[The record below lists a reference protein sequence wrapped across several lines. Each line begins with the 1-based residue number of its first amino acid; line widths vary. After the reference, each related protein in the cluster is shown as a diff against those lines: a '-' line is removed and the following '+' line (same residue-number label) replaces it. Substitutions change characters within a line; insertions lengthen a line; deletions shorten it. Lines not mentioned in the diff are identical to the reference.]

1 MDPWE
6 AVEEKYHQI
15 VTAGYSFV
23 IAVIVLVLR
32 MTAIERI
39 VLWVLGVM
47 LFSVVLRAI
56 RKGIEPKPK
65 FEV

>member
-15 VTAGYSFV
+15 VTVGYSFV

-32 MTAIERI
+32 MTALERI
-39 VLWVLGVM
+39 VLWVIGVLLFFGVM
-47 LFSVVLRAI
+47 RAI
-56 RKGIEPKPK
+56 RKGIEPKPR

>member
-6 AVEEKYHQI
+6 TVEEKYHQI
-15 VTAGYSFV
+15 VTVGYSFV
-23 IAVIVLVLR
+23 VAVIVLVLR

-39 VLWVLGVM
+39 VLWVLAV
-47 LFSVVLRAI
+47 LVFSAVLRAI
-56 RKGIEPKPK
+56 RKGIDPKPR